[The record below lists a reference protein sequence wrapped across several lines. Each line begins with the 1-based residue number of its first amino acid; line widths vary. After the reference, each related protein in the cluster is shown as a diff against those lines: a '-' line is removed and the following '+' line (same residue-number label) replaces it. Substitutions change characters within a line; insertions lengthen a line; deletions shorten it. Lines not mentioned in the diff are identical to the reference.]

1 MQAQDRE
8 RVEGS
13 QGLEEELRFFLPGL
27 SARTV
32 AAEQRLEATIDE
44 AARELEQIDH
54 EDALYRD
61 LYAHTHGGQRAGP
74 HTSRP
79 SLSDAG
85 SMDSE
90 RDSGRR

>member
-1 MQAQDRE
+1 MQAQDGE
-8 RVEGS
+8 RMQGS
-13 QGLEEELRFFLPGL
+13 PGLEEELRFFLPGL
-27 SARTV
+27 SARSV

-44 AARELEQIDH
+44 AARELDQLDK

-61 LYAHTHGGQRAGP
+61 LYAHTHGMRSARP
-74 HTSRP
+74 LASRP